1 MDPPVADGLAVRRG
15 RSPHRPGPSPVF
27 QAEPGPASHYTRP
40 GSAAATA
47 LSNPDLLFELF
58 EHLAPFPQLDIVQL
72 GEIPSEHFKYYY
84 SSETYLRKKTLANA
98 ALTCRDF
105 AEPASSVLWRV
116 LYPGLHPLF
125 YPFPGFHKTKGL
137 LKTREI
143 DEFFELSPISN
154 HVGIQGQQSYE
165 WEADVFYLR
174 IGP

>member
-1 MDPPVADGLAVRRG
+1 M
-15 RSPHRPGPSPVF
+15 S
-27 QAEPGPASHYTRP
+27 TRL

-58 EHLAPFPQLDIVQL
+58 EYLAPFPQLDIVQL

-105 AEPASSVLWRV
+105 TEPASSVLWRV

-143 DEFFELSPISN
+143 DEFFKLAPISN
-154 HVGIQGQQSYE
+154 HVGIQGQQSYQ
-165 WEADVFYLR
+165 WEADVFTFE
-174 IGP
+174 